1 MISKTKFKA
10 DPADIARLFD
20 SAGIPGAY
28 GIQPLGEGE
37 YNAVFSVCAGERNY
51 VLKIAPNESVPVLTY
66 ERGIMA
72 SEVFWY
78 GVMREQT
85 SIRVPEVYLAD
96 DSKSVI
102 PASYFI
108 MELLPGTPLN
118 HADLTPEEK
127 SACTLELARMAARMH
142 QIKGDRCGYLQNT
155 LYDTWYE
162 AIRQMT
168 ANLLSDCRRIRRRSR
183 RGERLL
189 REIERCREILER
201 VPCCMVNFDIWEPN
215 IIVSR
220 ENEKLSLAWIDP
232 ERSFWGD
239 RMADFV
245 CLDFMNPLEKKT
257 AALAAYNSEADEPV
271 LVTPEETIRWAVMQ
285 AYLALIMETEK
296 YYRYSPVSFGW
307 WRNVLVSGMLYRS
320 AFGTLNEHLR

>member
-1 MISKTKFKA
+1 MISKTKFA
-10 DPADIARLFD
+10 PDAETILRLFD
-20 SAGIPGAY
+20 SAGIPGARD
-28 GIQPLGEGE
+28 IRPLGEGE
-37 YNAVFSVCAGERNY
+37 FSAVYSVRAGERGY
-51 VLKIAPNESVPVLTY
+51 VVKLAPPEHLPILTY
-66 ERGIMA
+66 ERDIMA
-72 SEVFWY
+72 SELFWY
-78 GVMREQT
+78 GVMRGQT
-85 SIRVPEVYLAD
+85 SIRVPEVYAAD
-96 DSKSVI
+96 DSNSLV
-102 PASYFI
+102 PVNYFI

-118 HADLTPEEK
+118 HAELAPQEK
-127 SACTLELARMAARMH
+127 SACTAELARMVARMH
-142 QIKGDRCGYLQNT
+142 KVKNDHFGYPQNG
-155 LYDTWYE
+155 LHESWYA

-168 ANLLSDCRRIRRRSR
+168 ENLLSDCKRVRRRSR

-189 REIERCREILER
+189 HEIERSRVILEN

-220 ENEKLSLAWIDP
+220 ENGALNLAWIDP

-271 LVTPEETIRWAVMQ
+271 LATPEETVRWAVMQ

-296 YYRYSPVSFGW
+296 YYRYTLVSFGW
-307 WRNVLVSGMLYRS
+307 WRNVIAAGMLYRS
-320 AFGTLNEHLR
+320 AFRTLHEHK